1 MLTKLKNTFNKY
13 PKQFWLLFTGM
24 FIAMVTGTMIWPLL
38 MIYVSKKL
46 SMPLAQIASLLTI
59 NAAVGVMF
67 TFLAGSLA
75 DKFGRKWM
83 MVFGL
88 LINAGAYFFMINADT
103 YAYFAVL
110 MAISG
115 FANPLF
121 RVGADAMLT
130 DIISEEKRL
139 DAFALTRIA
148 KNVGVSMG
156 PAIGGILASISYTI
170 SFISAGTGMIVFSLI
185 IIFFAKE
192 TLPTKTK
199 EPVII
204 ISPQKV
210 GYKEM
215 LKDKEFVAMIALYA
229 FGWTTA
235 ALMWMLLPVYANQ
248 EYGIPEKLYGLIPA
262 TNGIMVI
269 ALQLIITKHTKRFRP
284 LPMITL
290 GMFLYAIG
298 TGSVAFF
305 TGFWGFLGSIIV
317 ITIGEL
323 IVVPTASAYVA
334 NRAHPEMR
342 GRYMGIYNLTWSFAR
357 GVGPMMGGFLSDS
370 YGPVSIW
377 YGGFAIGTLSSLGL
391 LLLSIFS
398 RRKELITLE

>member
-88 LINAGAYFFMINADT
+88 LINAGAYFFMIDADT

-248 EYGIPEKLYGLIPA
+248 EYGISEKLYGLIPA

-269 ALQLIITKHTKRFRP
+269 ALQLFVTKYTKRFRP
-284 LPMITL
+284 LPMIDP
-290 GMFLYAIG
+290 GYFYH
-298 TGSVAFF
+298 
-305 TGFWGFLGSIIV
+305 
-317 ITIGEL
+317 
-323 IVVPTASAYVA
+323 
-334 NRAHPEMR
+334 R
-342 GRYMGIYNLTWSFAR
+342 
-357 GVGPMMGGFLSDS
+357 
-370 YGPVSIW
+370 
-377 YGGFAIGTLSSLGL
+377 
-391 LLLSIFS
+391 
-398 RRKELITLE
+398 